1 MRKQFNLVTF
11 VIPLILL
18 LAVAL
23 IPYVWIFL
31 TSFKKRPDIMNTT
44 PQWFFEPSMTNYLAI
59 FDKDFDLYLRNSI
72 IIGFSSTA
80 LCVVIGTLAAYC
92 FSRFKVPAGDHLFF
106 YILATRLGPPAAYGV
121 PMYLILDK
129 LGLTN
134 THIAVILAHATFNL
148 VIIVWMMKSFFDD
161 VPREVEEAAF
171 LDGCSAYRVFYQIA
185 LPLAYPGLV
194 AAAIF
199 ALIFSWNELFFSLIL
214 TSGETRTLPV
224 MIPSLAQHTGTQ
236 WGQVAAASIIQSIP
250 VLVFIFFIQRW
261 LVRGLTFGAVKG

>member
-1 MRKQFNLVTF
+1 MDSFDKFQEPTGHNEYYSTVVLRTVHYKLSRDFSQGLR
-11 VIPLILL
+11 PLSHQLRDYWVFQYFYLFGNWNACSVLL
-18 LAVAL
+18 LA
-23 IPYVWIFL
+23 IQD
-31 TSFKKRPDIMNTT
+31 SGRG
-44 PQWFFEPSMTNYLAI
+44 PSL
-59 FDKDFDLYLRNSI
+59 
-72 IIGFSSTA
+72 
-80 LCVVIGTLAAYC
+80 
-92 FSRFKVPAGDHLFF
+92 F

-134 THIAVILAHATFNL
+134 THIAIILAHATFNL
-148 VIIVWMMKSFFDD
+148 AIIVWMMKSFFDD

-171 LDGCSAYRVFYQIA
+171 LDGCSPYGVFYQIA
-185 LPLAYPGLV
+185 LPLAFPGLV
-194 AAAIF
+194 ASAIF

-250 VLVFIFFIQRW
+250 VLVFIFFIQKW
-261 LVRGLTFGAVKG
+261 LVQGLTFGAVKG